1 MAEAKAAPSG
11 PVVKKNRTPEVC
23 TALHIVKGALVK
35 VFNTPLTTAVVF
47 NNKTNGR
54 IAVHYEG
61 DAPSQDLIKKVED
74 LANEKVLEN
83 APVHAIKANRAEAE
97 EKYRKAPVNG
107 TYIYDKYA
115 KLPETITEVGLV
127 LIDNWNVNGC
137 PGDHLPSTAGVGAI
151 KIPRINHRPQ
161 KQELE
166 FVVEIT
172 PGTAPTAP
180 TSSSSSSS
188 SSSTGAKGEKKEVAT
203 ESVIRKASPHA
214 DVHKVTNDIVNDF
227 FAKLYKELEGNKEA
241 LEAVQQKEQHL
252 TESFAH
258 STETTLCMMRNAA
271 YTSGFTAHTTQN

>member
-1 MAEAKAAPSG
+1 MAEAKAASG

-47 NNKTNGR
+47 NNKTCGR

-61 DAPSQDLIKKVED
+61 DAPSQDLLKQVED

-83 APVHAIKANRAEAE
+83 APVHAVTMNRAEAE

-137 PGDHLPSTAGVGAI
+137 PGDHLPSTGGVGAI
-151 KIPRINHRPQ
+151 KVPRFNHRPQ

-172 PGTAPTAP
+172 PGTAPAAP
-180 TSSSSSSS
+180 AASSSS
-188 SSSTGAKGEKKEVAT
+188 SSSTAAKQGEKKEGASEPVF
-203 ESVIRKASPHA
+203 RKASPHA
-214 DVHKVTNDIVNDF
+214 DVHKVANDLVKDF
-227 FAKLYKELEGNKEA
+227 FAKLYKELEGNKDAIEA
-241 LEAVQQKEQHL
+241 IQQKEQHL
-252 TESFAH
+252 TQSL
-258 STETTLCMMRNAA
+258 SPSVETTLCLMRNAA
-271 YTSGFTAHTTQN
+271 YTSGFTAHVPQK